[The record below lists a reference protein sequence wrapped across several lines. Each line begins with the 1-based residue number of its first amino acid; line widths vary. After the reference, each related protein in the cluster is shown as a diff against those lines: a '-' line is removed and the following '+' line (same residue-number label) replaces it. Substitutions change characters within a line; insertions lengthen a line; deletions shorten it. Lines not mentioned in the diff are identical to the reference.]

1 MGAGKGWIAIADF
14 NSDEG
19 KFHDSNKGVF
29 HCGFDR
35 HMMIKLFKAA
45 GFVSVRNRTAAIM
58 QKPGPDGTVRT
69 FTIFLMTGEK
79 RE

>member
-1 MGAGKGWIAIADF
+1 
-14 NSDEG
+14 
-19 KFHDSNKGVF
+19 
-29 HCGFDR
+29 
-35 HMMIKLFKAA
+35 MMIKLFKAA